1 MATVPDAEVLVIW
14 NSPFRFLGVVRG
26 LSSDAFRDYS
36 KRGRRESPSL
46 FIAYSKG
53 LTTEQIGEISQEI
66 YGRYYSKQQVS
77 FLARGCKSE
86 IDAWLLRSL
95 SPRYLVVYIDATYV
109 STRREERVHQE
120 AYYTMLG
127 VLPNGTREVLGVVNH
142 PSEGALNWKNELIA
156 LQERGVE
163 QIDLIVSD
171 ALTGVETAVAEAF
184 PSAEHQF
191 CITHLKRSMSIC
203 VASKDKGELLRD
215 LEEIFPVEQ
224 KGYSM
229 VGQFEK
235 FRIFVARWSR
245 RYPSFRR
252 FDAPRNVA
260 YFSYLNYPPQFHRMI
275 YTTNWIE
282 RLNRFYKRTLKMRGA
297 LPSAEAVLF
306 LMGRVAPGRK
316 PKPPMQERCLFS
328 RIGMLS
334 ESTTKIISKGKVVT
348 RNSILGYYPY
358 TLFRTLPFFLVK
370 KYALKL
376 CGKRLM
382 GSGRLLY
389 KNFHTFCKESM
400 EVLCEERL
408 RAESFLRE
416 LSADYRVTVILVVTT
431 LPILSRKET
440 I

>member
-1 MATVPDAEVLVIW
+1 ML
-14 NSPFRFLGVVRG
+14 LGIIRSEEEEKAR
-26 LSSDAFRDYS
+26 LFSS
-36 KRGRRESPSL
+36 L
-46 FIAYSKG
+46 YSKG

-95 SPRYLVVYIDATYV
+95 SPRYLVVYLGATYV

-171 ALTGVETAVAEAF
+171 ALTGIETAVAEAF

-191 CITHLKRSMSIC
+191 CITHLKRSMSVC

-215 LEEIFPVEQ
+215 LEEIFTIEQ

-235 FRIFVARWSR
+235 LRIFVARWSR

-252 FDAPRNVA
+252 FNTPRNVA
-260 YFSYLNYPPQFHRMI
+260 YFSYLNYPP
-275 YTTNWIE
+275 
-282 RLNRFYKRTLKMRGA
+282 
-297 LPSAEAVLF
+297 
-306 LMGRVAPGRK
+306 
-316 PKPPMQERCLFS
+316 
-328 RIGMLS
+328 
-334 ESTTKIISKGKVVT
+334 
-348 RNSILGYYPY
+348 
-358 TLFRTLPFFLVK
+358 
-370 KYALKL
+370 
-376 CGKRLM
+376 
-382 GSGRLLY
+382 
-389 KNFHTFCKESM
+389 
-400 EVLCEERL
+400 
-408 RAESFLRE
+408 
-416 LSADYRVTVILVVTT
+416 
-431 LPILSRKET
+431 
-440 I
+440 

>member
-1 MATVPDAEVLVIW
+1 MELTTSQKSAFISEMLSSESGINELIRVLLNTFSKQERSLFVQEHKGEQC
-14 NSPFRFLGVVRG
+14 NGFRPRRWRGYGCSFELRIPRTRSGSFEPLILGILSHQESERALLLHELYTRG
-26 LSSDAFRDYS
+26 LSCED
-36 KRGRRESPSL
+36 
-46 FIAYSKG
+46 
-53 LTTEQIGEISQEI
+53 IGAVCERL
-66 YGRYYSKQQVS
+66 YGHHYSKQQVS
-77 FLARGCKSE
+77 FLSNTSKAE
-86 IDAWLLRSL
+86 IYKWLERQL
-95 SPRYLVVYIDATYV
+95 SPHYLAVYIDATFAF
-109 STRREERVHQE
+109 TRREDSVSKE

-156 LQERGVE
+156 LRERGVE

-171 ALTGVETAVAEAF
+171 ALTGIETAVAEAF

-191 CITHLKRSMSIC
+191 CITHLKRSMSVC

-215 LEEIFPVEQ
+215 LEEIFPIEQ

-229 VGQFEK
+229 IGQFEK

-306 LMGRVAPGRK
+306 LMGRVAWEKTQTSYARSLP
-316 PKPPMQERCLFS
+316 LF
-328 RIGMLS
+328 
-334 ESTTKIISKGKVVT
+334 KDWD
-348 RNSILGYYPY
+348 
-358 TLFRTLPFFLVK
+358 
-370 KYALKL
+370 AL
-376 CGKRLM
+376 RVFQ
-382 GSGRLLY
+382 
-389 KNFHTFCKESM
+389 KNN
-400 EVLCEERL
+400 
-408 RAESFLRE
+408 
-416 LSADYRVTVILVVTT
+416 I
-431 LPILSRKET
+431 
-440 I
+440 

>member
-1 MATVPDAEVLVIW
+1 MKLTQGQISEMISDLTKNKESFSLLMSEIL
-14 NSPFRFLGVVRG
+14 NSLMKQERSLWQEGALESSNGFRPRRWSFGHLEFALQIPRSRQGNFHPMLLGIIRSEEEEKAR
-26 LSSDAFRDYS
+26 LFSS
-36 KRGRRESPSL
+36 L
-46 FIAYSKG
+46 YSKG

-66 YGRYYSKQQVS
+66 YGRHYSKQQVS

-95 SPRYLVVYIDATYV
+95 SPRYLVVYLDATYV

-142 PSEGALNWKNELIA
+142 PSEGAVNWKNELIV
-156 LQERGVE
+156 LRERGVE

-171 ALTGVETAVAEAF
+171 ALTGIETAVAEAF

-191 CITHLKRSMSIC
+191 CITHLKRSMSVC

-215 LEEIFPVEQ
+215 LEEIFPIEQ

-306 LMGRVAPGRK
+306 LMGRVAWEKTQTSYARSLP
-316 PKPPMQERCLFS
+316 LF
-328 RIGMLS
+328 
-334 ESTTKIISKGKVVT
+334 KDWD
-348 RNSILGYYPY
+348 
-358 TLFRTLPFFLVK
+358 
-370 KYALKL
+370 A
-376 CGKRLM
+376 
-382 GSGRLLY
+382 
-389 KNFHTFCKESM
+389 
-400 EVLCEERL
+400 
-408 RAESFLRE
+408 LRE
-416 LSADYRVTVILVVTT
+416 HNKNNI
-431 LPILSRKET
+431 
-440 I
+440 